1 MERVKF
7 KKPRKKMSAK
17 QRAAAAERLAKA
29 RAKKAPAKN
38 KSVHPSVLALPD
50 NHYLSYIKVKQ
61 WIKTQKELAAS
72 YKRDANRNVKGAIAK
87 EYACRGYL
95 NQMNHYIMHGDW
107 CSDYYGE
114 YEEKKI
120 KWTVIE

>member
-50 NHYLSYIKVKQ
+50 NHYLS
-61 WIKTQKELAAS
+61 
-72 YKRDANRNVKGAIAK
+72 
-87 EYACRGYL
+87 
-95 NQMNHYIMHGDW
+95 
-107 CSDYYGE
+107 
-114 YEEKKI
+114 
-120 KWTVIE
+120 